1 MDQLIKTAGS
11 HAARR
16 VRWRLGGWCGRL
28 GHGLASPV
36 VGAALCYCG
45 ARGGSVGRLPLLCV
59 RSDVSRR
66 AASWTRGG
74 VVCFWRLC
82 SRSRPSPRGLIS
94 IISAGSATE
103 VWSGAAGDVSYRA
116 SSAIGL
122 CAGGMVA
129 FWGPKW
135 QIRRVSCSRC
145 RMTSPSTWSDPS
157 RPRGPQKAR
166 WAGSRGKTW
175 LTRLCASYAIE
186 QS

>member
-66 AASWTRGG
+66 ARRVRAAVARAFG
-74 VVCFWRLC
+74 VSVV
-82 SRSRPSPRGLIS
+82 RSRPMGPALNYC
-94 IISAGSATE
+94 AGSATE

-116 SSAIGL
+116 SSAIGM